1 MKPDRFRDLDEV
13 RTHKL
18 ALRAERDRS
27 LHALRGQLELVGDP
41 AFRRGLIGDAFG
53 DLLRAW
59 KPLKHV
65 GNMLGGS
72 SGAASSAMGAFLGA
86 KAQTPMGRMLIA
98 LAGIVLPAMADR
110 VVQGTAG
117 RDRLRQELGVSW
129 ARVKQYLNERR
140 KAHQEH
146 RTE

>member
-1 MKPDRFRDLDEV
+1 MKPERFRDLDEV

-18 ALRAERDRS
+18 ALRAQRDRS
-27 LHALRGQLELVGDP
+27 LQALRGQLELVGDSD
-41 AFRRGLIGDAFG
+41 FRRGLIGDAFG
-53 DLLRAW
+53 DMLRAW

-65 GNMLGGS
+65 GTVLGGC
-72 SGAASSAMGAFLGA
+72 SGTASKAVGALLGT
-86 KAQTPMGRMLIA
+86 KAQTPLGRMLIA
-98 LAGIVLPAMADR
+98 LAGIVLPELADR
-110 VVQGTAG
+110 VVHGTAG

-129 ARVKQYLNERR
+129 ERVKQYLNERR

>member
-13 RTHKL
+13 RAHKI
-18 ALRAERDRS
+18 ALRAQRDRS
-27 LHALRGQLELVGDP
+27 LQALRGQLELIGD
-41 AFRRGLIGDAFG
+41 ADFRRGLMGDAFG
-53 DLLRAW
+53 DMLRAW

-65 GNMLGGS
+65 GNMFGGS
-72 SGAASSAMGAFLGA
+72 SGAASSALGTLLGA
-86 KAQTPMGRMLIA
+86 QARTPMGRVLVT
-98 LAGIVLPAMADR
+98 LASIVLPVLADR
-110 VVQGTAG
+110 WVQGTAG

-129 ARVKQYLNERR
+129 ERVKQYLDERR